1 MMDFDAGRHMTQ
13 KRLPGLLFAFSKRA
27 SQTAK
32 VGVVTF
38 GRQVIHQR
46 QLHGRAGGQRTHQL
60 QLLNT
65 ARMFSRRHPANT
77 ETGHQTLGE

>member
-1 MMDFDAGRHMTQ
+1 MMDFDAGRHMAQ

-27 SQTAK
+27 SQAAK

-46 QLHGRAGGQRTHQL
+46 QLHGRTGG
-60 QLLNT
+60 
-65 ARMFSRRHPANT
+65 
-77 ETGHQTLGE
+77 